1 MTDQDIAPWYK
12 QPWLWFILA
21 PLIATLLYSTVY
33 ITASVVTHDGVVLE
47 EYSKKAK
54 AFHEDNTKTR
64 AAAKLGLNGTL
75 RFDLLTNDINVA
87 LNSSTGAELPPQLQ
101 LTIGHPTKSSLDL
114 NTTLRQL
121 TPGNYVGELNGSL
134 KGRKT
139 LIISPDDNSWLLIN
153 DAEPPYDQQ
162 VFSFGDR

>member
-1 MTDQDIAPWYK
+1 MTDQSTAPWYK

-54 AFHEDNTKTR
+54 AFHEDKTR
-64 AAAKLGLNGTL
+64 TLAAKELGLNGKL
-75 RFDLLTNDINVA
+75 RFDLITNDISVQ
-87 LNSSTGAELPPQLQ
+87 LNSTKDAELPKQLQ
-101 LTIGHPTKSSLDL
+101 LTIGHPTKSSLDIQVS
-114 NTTLRQL
+114 LRELQK
-121 TPGNYVGELNGSL
+121 GHYVGELKGSM

-139 LIISPDDNSWLLIN
+139 LILSPPDNSWLLVN
-153 DAEPPYDQQ
+153 EAEPPYDQQ
-162 VFSFGDR
+162 SFSFGDS

>member
-1 MTDQDIAPWYK
+1 MTDQSTAPWYK

-21 PLIATLLYSTVY
+21 PLIATVLYSTVY
-33 ITASVVTHDGVVLE
+33 ITASIATHDGVVLD

-54 AFHEDNTKTR
+54 AFHEDNTKTL

-87 LNSSTGAELPPQLQ
+87 LNSSSGAPLPSQLQ

-114 NTTLRQL
+114 NVTLREL
-121 TPGNYVGELNGSL
+121 TPGNYVGDLSGSL

-139 LIISPDDNSWLLIN
+139 LIISPADKSWLLVN
-153 DAEPPYDQQ
+153 EAQPPYDQQ